1 MEMQEDSAI
10 MQDGRV
16 MIMKN
21 GELIPMKQGMT
32 TTDGTR
38 IMPDGTLRMADGTT
52 RMMEEGEMMI
62 IAGEVPDMNEM
73 PDRGSQ
79 SDEI

>member
-1 MEMQEDSAI
+1 MEMQDDMAI

-16 MIMKN
+16 MIVKN
-21 GELIPMKQGMT
+21 GEMMPMKQGLT
-32 TTDGTR
+32 TADGSR

-52 RMMEEGEMMI
+52 RMLEEGESVM

-73 PDRGSQ
+73 PDRDAGDQ
-79 SDEI
+79 R